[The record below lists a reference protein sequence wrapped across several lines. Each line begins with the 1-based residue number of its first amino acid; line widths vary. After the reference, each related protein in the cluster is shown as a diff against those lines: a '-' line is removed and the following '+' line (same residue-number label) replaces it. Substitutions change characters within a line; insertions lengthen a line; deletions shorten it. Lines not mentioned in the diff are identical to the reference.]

1 MPKKV
6 SATLPDDLYEL
17 LQELSEDTGRS
28 LSSLIE
34 MFTRV
39 GAYNESEMRNKVEIY
54 REKRAKRL
62 AKGKGNGE

>member
-6 SATLPDDLYEL
+6 SATLPDDLYQL

-34 MFTRV
+34 MFTRA
-39 GAYNESEMRNKVEIY
+39 GAYNETEMRNKVEIY
-54 REKRAKRL
+54 RDKRGKRL
-62 AKGKGNGE
+62 AKGQVNE